1 MKWVTWENVGI
12 DRISSAWI
20 IKKFIDTNAEFFF
33 VKKGSDLKDLDGIP
47 FDIPGATLSHKRGR
61 CTFCTILK
69 EYDYIND
76 PVLSQIC
83 DIIDAADALN
93 DVLPPPEAAGL
104 EVIFRGLRKVLE
116 NDQKALDVGFIIM
129 DSLYKQLSE

>member
-104 EVIFRGLRKVLE
+104 EVIFRGLRKVVE
-116 NDQKALDVGFIIM
+116 NDQKALEVGFIIM